1 MLSNMENVA
10 WFFKD
15 VRIGDA
21 FNTRDGAKVIF
32 QKRENGLFDFKGGR
46 HRYFAVRED
55 GYYNHTIRDN
65 NDILGKFLI

>member
-15 VRIGDA
+15 IRIGDA
-21 FNTRDGAKVIF
+21 FITRDGAKVIF
-32 QKRENGLFDFKGGR
+32 RKHEDGLFYLKGQR

-55 GYYNHTIRDN
+55 GYYNRRIRNN
-65 NDILGKFLI
+65 NDILGKF